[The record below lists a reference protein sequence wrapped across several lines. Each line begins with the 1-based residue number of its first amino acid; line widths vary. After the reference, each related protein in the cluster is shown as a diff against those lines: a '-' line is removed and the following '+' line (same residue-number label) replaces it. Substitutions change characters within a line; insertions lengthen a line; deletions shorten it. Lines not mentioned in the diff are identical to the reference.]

1 MEILCDRCAGVDVH
15 KKMVVVCARWV
26 GPDGRAASEVRTY
39 PTMTADLLA
48 MADWLAGLGAE
59 RVAMESTGVYWKP
72 VYHLLEGR
80 FEVLL
85 VNAGHI
91 KNVPGRKT
99 DVKDAEWIAQLL
111 AHGLLRGSFIPPP
124 PVRHLR
130 DLTRQ
135 RAALVRDR
143 ATVANRV
150 QKLLEDCNLKLGDVA
165 SDVLGKSGRSILEAI
180 AGGASDPDALAEKAL
195 GRLREKI
202 PQLRRALAGTVT
214 DHHRFLLRSLLDQ
227 VAFFDAQ
234 VERFDARVVTL
245 MEAPGRG
252 RAPPA
257 ARPAPPPDGEAEAP
271 PPGAAMT
278 AAEAVERVMTIPGVG
293 RRAAE
298 VIVAE
303 VGPDMSAFPDAA
315 HLCSWAGMC
324 PGNRQSAGKRLG
336 GRTTKGSQWLRDDL
350 DPGGLV
356 GQPHQGDGLA
366 TELPVLVPP
375 AGQEAGPGG
384 LGSQDPAD
392 RLPHPQGPDHLC
404 RTAGSEPGRVTVRG
418 CFLRKPSPAT
428 VTRVENGRLGET
440 NRYGVV
446 RGTLT
451 EENDSA

>member
-1 MEILCDRCAGVDVH
+1 MEIICARCAGIDVH
-15 KKMVVVCARWV
+15 KRMVVVCARWV
-26 GPDGRAASEVRTY
+26 DPSGRAASEVRTY
-39 PTMTADLLA
+39 LTMTADLLE
-48 MADWLAGLGAE
+48 MADWLAGLGVE

-72 VYHLLEGR
+72 IYHLLEGH

-111 AHGLLRGSFIPPP
+111 AHGLLRGSFIPPA

-135 RAALVRDR
+135 RANLVRDR
-143 ATVANRV
+143 ATVANRI

-180 AGGASDPDALAEKAL
+180 AGGASDPDALADKAL
-195 GRLREKI
+195 GRLRQKI

-234 VERFDARVVTL
+234 VERFDGRVVAL
-245 MEAPGRG
+245 LGEPPADGPAAGVG
-252 RAPPA
+252 ESAPPA
-257 ARPAPPPDGEAEAP
+257 A
-271 PPGAAMT
+271 MT
-278 AAEAVERVMTIPGVG
+278 ASEAVDRVMTIPGVG

-303 VGPDMSAFPDAA
+303 IGPDMTVFPDAA
-315 HLCSWAGMC
+315 HLSSWAGMC

-336 GRTTKGSQWLRDDL
+336 GHTTKGSQWLRAML
-350 DPGGLV
+350 IQVAWSASHTKTTIFHLSYQCWSRRLGKKRALV
-356 GQPHQGDGLA
+356 A
-366 TELPVLVPP
+366 
-375 AGQEAGPGG
+375 
-384 LGSQDPAD
+384 LGHKILRVVYHILNERTTYVE
-392 RLPHPQGPDHLC
+392 RLG
-404 RTAGSEPGRVTVRG
+404 A
-418 CFLRKPSPAT
+418 SPA
-428 VTRVENGRLGET
+428 
-440 NRYGVV
+440 
-446 RGTLT
+446 
-451 EENDSA
+451 A